1 MVYVC
6 LSVLGALTVNPL
18 AAYALSRFRLPYAN
32 KILIFLLATMAFPAE
47 VIMIPNFLLV
57 KELHLLNTFAALI
70 LPTLGS
76 GFAIFLLK
84 GFFDSLPPEL
94 YEAGMLDGA
103 SDLRMFRSVTLPL
116 CKPILAVIALGAFT
130 SAYGA
135 FMFALLTC
143 QDPKMWTLMVF
154 LYDFQQSYSLPLIMA
169 SLVVSAIPTLIA
181 FLLCQ
186 KVILRGIIIPTF
198 K

>member
-1 MVYVC
+1 
-6 LSVLGALTVNPL
+6 
-18 AAYALSRFRLPYAN
+18 
-32 KILIFLLATMAFPAE
+32 
-47 VIMIPNFLLV
+47 
-57 KELHLLNTFAALI
+57 
-70 LPTLGS
+70 
-76 GFAIFLLK
+76 
-84 GFFDSLPPEL
+84 
-94 YEAGMLDGA
+94 MLDGA